1 MNSPDISESD
11 AVDEKPI
18 FEGVLSPR
26 PRTEKDENDAFQIQ
40 VDIDTFREE
49 YFAAQRR
56 NTMLGNRQQNRLILR
71 YASIIFPVGVSLTIA
86 IM

>member
-56 NTMLGNRQQNRLILR
+56 NTMLGKRINQFFDVFLS
-71 YASIIFPVGVSLTIA
+71 YF
-86 IM
+86 